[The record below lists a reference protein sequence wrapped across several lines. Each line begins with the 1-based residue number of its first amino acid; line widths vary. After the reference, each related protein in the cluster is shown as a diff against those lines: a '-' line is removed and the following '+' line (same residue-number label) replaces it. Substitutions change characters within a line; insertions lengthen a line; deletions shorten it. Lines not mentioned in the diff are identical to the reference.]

1 MVGATDTLCIA
12 AEQHFEL
19 CFCILGAAPLWRLV
33 PADSDGVEF
42 EENALEPA
50 ERVPNLERPAKTDSD
65 FEFGGEEVFLR
76 YYGASGGSGSDEG
89 FDGGVVVFR
98 LGREVE
104 DEVEDVFGVEG
115 EGGCGEVETVQEG
128 QCRCLARTLSAI
140 GRWRMDGW
148 DADCTL
154 TLLGNL
160 KWSDNCIHLTQ

>member
-1 MVGATDTLCIA
+1 MVGATDTLCVA

-19 CFCILGAAPLWRLV
+19 CFRILGAASLWRLV

-50 ERVPNLERPAKTDSD
+50 EGVPNLECPAKADSN

-76 YYGASGGSGSDEG
+76 YYGAGGGGGGDEG

-104 DEVEDVFGVEG
+104 DEEEDVFGVEG
-115 EGGCGEVETVQEG
+115 KGGCGEVETVQEG
-128 QCRCLARTLSAI
+128 QCRCLAHTLSAI
-140 GRWRMDGW
+140 NR
-148 DADCTL
+148 
-154 TLLGNL
+154 
-160 KWSDNCIHLTQ
+160 